1 MTAFAMTTATRLA
14 TTDFRAI
21 NPDKNKTTGNKT
33 EFLGDR
39 LMPRK
44 MNGRHPPVKTN
55 GAAVPPTN
63 TTVVLTG
70 RPAQKTRTSVP
81 VEKVDATIDYD
92 AVVVEGKE
100 IVAALATAQ
109 NRRMRLGELADGVVK
124 VYGESR
130 LTKYAKDIGAVYCTL
145 KRSRTVYRA
154 WAGNGAAPPQS
165 FAVAQELAGHPDRFD
180 IIKADPDITTRKA
193 RQKMREHDQAEVVA
207 DPAKSRRDEQRRW
220 FNAVVKRAEEV
231 IRDADLANSQ
241 VSPQLEQALRE
252 VVEPDLLLTLR
263 EAAEGLTK
271 LADYLERLATAP
283 ERRPL
288 KRVRF
293 GGGAAR
299 PTQAAP
305 AQAAGR

>member
-1 MTAFAMTTATRLA
+1 L
-14 TTDFRAI
+14 
-21 NPDKNKTTGNKT
+21 
-33 EFLGDR
+33 
-39 LMPRK
+39 
-44 MNGRHPPVKTN
+44 VKE
-55 GAAVPPTN
+55 
-63 TTVVLTG
+63 LH
-70 RPAQKTRTSVP
+70 K
-81 VEKVDATIDYD
+81 
-92 AVVVEGKE
+92 KE
-100 IVAALATAQ
+100 VA
-109 NRRMRLGELADGVVK
+109 
-124 VYGESR
+124 
-130 LTKYAKDIGAVYCTL
+130 
-145 KRSRTVYRA
+145 
-154 WAGNGAAPPQS
+154 
-165 FAVAQELAGHPDRFD
+165 
-180 IIKADPDITTRKA
+180 
-193 RQKMREHDQAEVVA
+193 A
-207 DPAKSRRDEQRRW
+207 DPAKWRRDEQRRW

-293 GGGAAR
+293 GAGAAR

>member
-1 MTAFAMTTATRLA
+1 
-14 TTDFRAI
+14 
-21 NPDKNKTTGNKT
+21 
-33 EFLGDR
+33 
-39 LMPRK
+39 
-44 MNGRHPPVKTN
+44 
-55 GAAVPPTN
+55 
-63 TTVVLTG
+63 
-70 RPAQKTRTSVP
+70 
-81 VEKVDATIDYD
+81 
-92 AVVVEGKE
+92 
-100 IVAALATAQ
+100 
-109 NRRMRLGELADGVVK
+109 
-124 VYGESR
+124 
-130 LTKYAKDIGAVYCTL
+130 
-145 KRSRTVYRA
+145 VYRA
-154 WAGNGAAPPQS
+154 WAENGAAPPQS

-193 RQKMREHDQAEVVA
+193 RQKMREHHQAKVVA
-207 DPAKSRRDEQRRW
+207 DPAKWRRDEQRRW

-231 IRDADLANSQ
+231 IRDAGIADGTADSKGG
-241 VSPQLEQALRE
+241 SELEKALRE

-263 EAAEGLTK
+263 EAAEGLTR

>member
-21 NPDKNKTTGNKT
+21 NPDKNKTTGKKT

-130 LTKYAKDIGAVYCTL
+130 LTKRGLLYAEAQPDGL
-145 KRSRTVYRA
+145 SRMGGK
-154 WAGNGAAPPQS
+154 WGGAAPI
-165 FAVAQELAGHPDRFD
+165 VRGRAG
-180 IIKADPDITTRKA
+180 ACG
-193 RQKMREHDQAEVVA
+193 
-207 DPAKSRRDEQRRW
+207 
-220 FNAVVKRAEEV
+220 
-231 IRDADLANSQ
+231 
-241 VSPQLEQALRE
+241 SP
-252 VVEPDLLLTLR
+252 
-263 EAAEGLTK
+263 
-271 LADYLERLATAP
+271 
-283 ERRPL
+283 RPL
-288 KRVRF
+288 RHHQ
-293 GGGAAR
+293 G
-299 PTQAAP
+299 
-305 AQAAGR
+305 

>member
-1 MTAFAMTTATRLA
+1 L
-14 TTDFRAI
+14 
-21 NPDKNKTTGNKT
+21 
-33 EFLGDR
+33 E
-39 LMPRK
+39 
-44 MNGRHPPVKTN
+44 
-55 GAAVPPTN
+55 
-63 TTVVLTG
+63 
-70 RPAQKTRTSVP
+70 
-81 VEKVDATIDYD
+81 
-92 AVVVEGKE
+92 
-100 IVAALATAQ
+100 
-109 NRRMRLGELADGVVK
+109 
-124 VYGESR
+124 
-130 LTKYAKDIGAVYCTL
+130 
-145 KRSRTVYRA
+145 RSRSVYRA
-154 WAGNGAAPPQS
+154 WAEKSAAPPKS
-165 FAVAQELAGHPDRFD
+165 FGVAQELQAHPDRFA
-180 IIKADPDITTRKA
+180 IIEKDPNITTRKA
-193 RQKMREHDQAEVVA
+193 RTLVKELHKKEVAA
-207 DPAKSRRDEQRRW
+207 DPAKWRRDEQRRW

-293 GGGAAR
+293 GAGAAR